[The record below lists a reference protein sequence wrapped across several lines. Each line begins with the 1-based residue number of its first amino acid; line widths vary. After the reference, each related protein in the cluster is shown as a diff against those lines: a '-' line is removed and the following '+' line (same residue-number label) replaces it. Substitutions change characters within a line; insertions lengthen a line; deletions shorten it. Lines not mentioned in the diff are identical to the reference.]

1 MIKEVT
7 HIRGKYLLNNPQ
19 NLSFLTS
26 LKLSKNKIKT
36 SKTNKLLNSKSYIK
50 VNNRIMIDRSK
61 NQKINEFIENSLLSN
76 NKINKKIRKVKT
88 NSILKDKNISLNC
101 ISNLKLANN
110 RNPGNN
116 KTDNLFL
123 SIINNS
129 SSNIFNSTTETSQN
143 LKKKNN
149 KNIFKNNYKINNAN
163 CTFSIS
169 IDKNMGEEKNKKVY
183 SIKTTS
189 PLKNKVKN
197 IIMNKK
203 NEKIPNYII
212 SIKKIKN
219 NFVKPL
225 RNEYKLKNA
234 NSLDI
239 KNKIKKLKND
249 IFENYKEIHDIQ
261 KNNSFIISNSNKK
274 LSVLFLQKVKSEI
287 DIHEINKLKGD
298 IKKIKNK
305 IEQIKYKTKI
315 YIDNYI
321 KIQEAIKKQKKEIK
335 QKKIEINNFYENN
348 KKVKTMIVLLHK
360 RIIDAN
366 ERIKKMDINNI
377 IRDKSWYELWLTYDN
392 IKKKK

>member
-19 NLSFLTS
+19 NLSFLTP
-26 LKLSKNKIKT
+26 LKPSKNKIKT
-36 SKTNKLLNSKSYIK
+36 SKTNKLLNSKNYIK
-50 VNNRIMIDRSK
+50 VNNRIMIDRNK
-61 NQKINEFIENSLLSN
+61 NQKIKEFIENSSLSN
-76 NKINKKIRKVKT
+76 NDINKKIRKVRT
-88 NSILKDKNISLNC
+88 NSVLKDKIISLNC
-101 ISNLKLANN
+101 ISNLKLAKN
-110 RNPGNN
+110 RNPLNN

-123 SIINNS
+123 SLINSS

-149 KNIFKNNYKINNAN
+149 KNIFQNNYKINNTN
-163 CTFSIS
+163 YTFSSS
-169 IDKNMGEEKNKKVY
+169 IDKNIQEEKNKKIY
-183 SIKTTS
+183 SIKTIS
-189 PLKNKVKN
+189 PLNNKIKN
-197 IIMNKK
+197 IIINKK
-203 NEKIPNYII
+203 NETIPNYII

-219 NFVKPL
+219 NFEKPL

-249 IFENYKEIHDIQ
+249 IFENYKEIDAIQ
-261 KNNSFIISNSNKK
+261 KNNSFIISNSNKN
-274 LSVLFLQKVKSEI
+274 LSVLFLQKIKSEI
-287 DIHEINKLKGD
+287 DIQEINNLKED

-305 IEQIKYKTKI
+305 IEQIKYKTQI

-321 KIQEAIKKQKKEIK
+321 KIQEVIKKQKKEIK
-335 QKKIEINNFYENN
+335 QKKIKINNFYENN

-366 ERIKKMDINNI
+366 ERIKKMDINKI
-377 IRDKSWYELWLTYDN
+377 IRDKSWYELWLTYDKIEKN
-392 IKKKK
+392 K